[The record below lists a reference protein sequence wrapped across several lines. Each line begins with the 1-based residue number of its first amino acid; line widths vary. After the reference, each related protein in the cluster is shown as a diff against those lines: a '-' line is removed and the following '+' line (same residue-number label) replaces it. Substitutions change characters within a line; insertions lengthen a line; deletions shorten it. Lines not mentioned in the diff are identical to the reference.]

1 MIRYSSY
8 GTTNFS
14 RRSPA
19 LEDCDPLRAA
29 YDELL
34 KLRER
39 VAIAEAKAAK
49 QSHDGWK
56 ANRSKMAVKPVGQNG
71 SGLV

>member
-1 MIRYSSY
+1 
-8 GTTNFS
+8 
-14 RRSPA
+14 
-19 LEDCDPLRAA
+19 
-29 YDELL
+29 L